1 MLCVGPTGPIMK
13 CNSQFKS
20 PIPDISFLNS
30 SFFPLKIACW
40 SQLFPKSSRPNWE
53 LPPPSAAGNH
63 SDLINSARPPVITT
77 IVDFFQDGN
86 FKNEARFPFSTVNV
100 CLRFFLSQTKE
111 MNVAKRMEASDW
123 AGRDMTTEVPS
134 TEIQSYLNLYSY
146 RSPLT
151 MKNIGDDETDVEN
164 GRFDKEK
171 ERSSKTSKIKVNNQ
185 ALLSGLAY
193 CLSSCSMILV
203 NKYVLSSYDFNAGI
217 SLMLYQ
223 NFVSVLIVS
232 SLSIL
237 GVISTEPLT
246 WRLIKV
252 WLPVNFI
259 FVGMLITSMFSLR
272 YINVAMVTVLKN
284 FTNVITA
291 VGEMYLFNKH
301 HDNRVWAALFL
312 MIISAVSG
320 GITDLAFNAVGYTWQ
335 IVNCF
340 LTASYSL
347 TLRRVMDTAKQVT
360 KSGQLNEFSM
370 VLLNNTLSLPLGL
383 VLIFV
388 FNEVDYLYTTPLLRM
403 PTFWMVMTFS
413 GFLGLAISF
422 TSMWFLHQTG
432 ATTYRQIYIFMLLIV
447 IFAMY
452 SLVGS
457 LNKIPLSVAGIVLFH
472 VPTSIENSASI
483 LFGLVA
489 GVLFARAKIKDRT
502 QS

>member
-1 MLCVGPTGPIMK
+1 
-13 CNSQFKS
+13 
-20 PIPDISFLNS
+20 
-30 SFFPLKIACW
+30 
-40 SQLFPKSSRPNWE
+40 
-53 LPPPSAAGNH
+53 
-63 SDLINSARPPVITT
+63 
-77 IVDFFQDGN
+77 
-86 FKNEARFPFSTVNV
+86 
-100 CLRFFLSQTKE
+100 
-111 MNVAKRMEASDW
+111 
-123 AGRDMTTEVPS
+123 
-134 TEIQSYLNLYSY
+134 
-146 RSPLT
+146 
-151 MKNIGDDETDVEN
+151 MKNVGVDETDVEN
-164 GRFDKEK
+164 GRLDKER
-171 ERSSKTSKIKVNNQ
+171 ERSSKTSRVKLNNQ

-223 NFVSVLIVS
+223 NFVSVVIVS
-232 SLSIL
+232 SLSLL

-284 FTNVITA
+284 VTNVITA

-312 MIISAVSG
+312 MIISAISG
-320 GITDLAFNAVGYTWQ
+320 GITDIAFHAVGYTWQ
-335 IVNCF
+335 IINCF

-360 KSGQLNEFSM
+360 KSGNLNEFSM

-383 VLIFV
+383 VLVFL
-388 FNEVDYLYTTPLLRM
+388 FNEVDYLYSTPLLRM
-403 PTFWMVMTFS
+403 PTFWLVITFS

-432 ATTYRQIYIFMLLIV
+432 ATTY
-447 IFAMY
+447 

-457 LNKIPLSVAGIVLFH
+457 LNKIPLSVAGIFLFH
-472 VPTSIENSASI
+472 VPTSLENSASI

-489 GVLFARAKIKDRT
+489 GVFFARAKIKDRT